1 MATRTIGTKIK
12 MEGERE
18 YKEAISNINAG
29 LNTMTS
35 EMRKVTAEYQ
45 SNANSVEALTAKG
58 DVLQRTLYSQ
68 QEKVA
73 KLREAV
79 KNAAETYGEA
89 DKETMKW
96 QTQLN
101 NAEAAVY
108 NTEAAIREN
117 NEALE
122 EAQKQTGETTSA
134 VQLLADHFGIKLP
147 DSLKTATSGMGT
159 FSVKA
164 VAAIGAVTAAVAAAV
179 KAYKQLIDQTKEMA
193 AQADETLTLAQIT
206 GLDTETIQQMQYAAE
221 FIDVSFET
229 IKTSLTKLKSN
240 MQDAE
245 DGNEKLAESFK
256 QLGISVTENGS
267 LRDAESVFYE
277 LVDAL
282 GTIENQT
289 ERDNVAMDLFGK
301 KAEDLNPLINA
312 GSKALKSYSEEASN
326 MGYVLD
332 KQAIAKLG
340 AVDDA
345 YQKLQ
350 KTQEG
355 IKKQISAEMAPAVT
369 EFYDKWAKITE
380 GAGKALVD
388 SGIIEGL
395 GNILGLVSDLL
406 SPLDWLFNT
415 AIPAIKRELDKLD
428 ETMTTIRQNPIVAWL
443 GDIVSALQFVTSSPI
458 GQISTL
464 RDAFSTKEMRPVSEW
479 YNAPGNVNFAGGA
492 TWVGENG
499 PELAVLPLG
508 TQIMSAQESR
518 EYSGGDT
525 FYITIDAHNV
535 QEFNDVIDFVKDLR
549 MTVRK
554 K

>member
-18 YKEAISNINAG
+18 YKAAISNINAG

-35 EMRKVTAEYQ
+35 EMKKVTAEYQ

-108 NTEAAIREN
+108 NTQEAIREN

-122 EAQKQTGETTSA
+122 EAQKQTGETTNA

-240 MQDAE
+240 MQDAA

-312 GSKALKSYSEEASN
+312 GSKALKAYSEEASN

-350 KTQEG
+350 KTQDG

-369 EFYDKWAKITE
+369 DFYDKWQKITE
-380 GAGKALVD
+380 GAGKALID

-395 GNILGLVSDLL
+395 GDILGLVSDLL

-415 AIPAIKRELDKLD
+415 AIPAIKTELGKLD
-428 ETMTTIRQNPIVAWL
+428 EAMTTIRQNPIVAWL

-464 RDAFSTKEMRPVSEW
+464 RDAFSTKEMRPVNEW

-499 PELAVLPLG
+499 PELAVLPRG

-525 FYITIDAHNV
+525 FYVTIDAHNV